1 MFFWRNSNI
10 LLKHPQ
16 PSIAFQRE
24 TSHLFPTETQ
34 HLIEIGWW
42 SACFVKP
49 QIFEFTTWMKM
60 SMPWTDHLFSTYAK
74 SSERLAFL
82 ITWYAHLRTKLMITN
97 DLLSIYQVF
106 QDSYFSCNL
115 WGDGFCIYK
124 MNLID
129 WTNFVKVI
137 LVPSI
142 MKSPLYFLVQQLCP
156 ISQISFSSNFAKER

>member
-10 LLKHPQ
+10 FLKHPQ

-24 TSHLFPTETQ
+24 TSHLFLTEIQ
-34 HLIEIGWW
+34 HLVEIGWW

-49 QIFEFTTWMKM
+49 QIFEFTTWVKI

-82 ITWYAHLRTKLMITN
+82 IPWYAHVRTKLMISN
-97 DLLSIYQVF
+97 DLLRITKFFTIAIFHAIFGGRLLHLQNEF
-106 QDSYFSCNL
+106 NWLDK
-115 WGDGFCIYK
+115 FCESSFGTFNYEI
-124 MNLID
+124 
-129 WTNFVKVI
+129 TT
-137 LVPSI
+137 
-142 MKSPLYFLVQQLCP
+142 YFLVQQLCP